1 MNHWVTG
8 EKHLLANQMVALH
21 KLLHRKFSQA
31 MVHAVFIW
39 KLVTWH
45 PPQESGEQQGAG
57 WPDRA
62 DAELAACTAGIEAAT
77 RALTLGTP
85 GTAGAFIVSLCK

>member
-1 MNHWVTG
+1 
-8 EKHLLANQMVALH
+8 
-21 KLLHRKFSQA
+21 